1 MRIDLHMH
9 STASDGAKTPA
20 ELVRYCFETCGVGT
34 MALTDHDTVAGV
46 AEARRTAQ
54 LCGMRFVNGIEVST
68 IWSQRSVHI
77 VGLGVDDNNAEL
89 LETTADLCDKRDRR
103 AVEMGRKLEALG
115 YPGMFEKA
123 LGKTRVKAN
132 VSRLHFAQALLE
144 AGAVKNIQE
153 AFDRYLT
160 EGKPAYVAAAWP
172 SVAEAVALIHRAG
185 GVAVLAHPG
194 RYRFKNGWQ
203 LDAWLKAL
211 STPGARRLK
220 SSAAVRARR
229 LCRAASSGPSAT
241 TSTGRSEATTTA
253 PAANDP
259 RPARRANCPPESRA
273 CCSFWHKAAT
283 GEQNSK

>member
-194 RYRFKNGWQ
+194 RYRFKNDWQ
-203 LDAWLKAL
+203 LDALVEGFVDAGGEAIEIVSGSQSPAFVPRCIEWAKRYHLYG
-211 STPGARRLK
+211 SVGSDYHSPSGERPTPGAQGEL
-220 SSAAVRARR
+220 
-229 LCRAASSGPSAT
+229 
-241 TSTGRSEATTTA
+241 
-253 PAANDP
+253 PAGIPCVLQLLA
-259 RPARRANCPPESRA
+259 
-273 CCSFWHKAAT
+273 
-283 GEQNSK
+283 